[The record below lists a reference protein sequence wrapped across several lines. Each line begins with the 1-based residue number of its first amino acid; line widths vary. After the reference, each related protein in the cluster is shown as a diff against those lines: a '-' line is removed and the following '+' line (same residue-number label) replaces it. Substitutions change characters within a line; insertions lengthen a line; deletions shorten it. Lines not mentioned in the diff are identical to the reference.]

1 MSKFEEKNMGN
12 KYNFADLDLIL
23 DRLLAEDGCPWDREQ
38 THESLRRNLIEEA
51 YEVLEAIDDKN
62 PAGLSEELGDLL
74 LQIVFHSKLAEKAG
88 QFSIDDVTDGI
99 CRKLIRRHPHVF
111 GDIKV
116 ANAAEVNL
124 NWEAIKKEERA
135 KEAARAL
142 DRKSEVESGQDF
154 PEKGF
159 SPSILAGIPKNLP
172 SLLEAWKIQKKVEKV
187 AFDWEEISQV
197 FDKLH
202 EEENELLEA
211 MANSDKEAMEEEFGD
226 LLFTLVSIGRFLDIE
241 AEGALFKANNKFRR
255 RFSYIEAGFEE
266 KSLELVKKNRKMMEK
281 LWKESKKNV

>member
-1 MSKFEEKNMGN
+1 MSTFQEKNMSS
-12 KYNFADLDLIL
+12 KYSFADLGLIL

-88 QFSIDDVTDGI
+88 HFDVNDVTDGI

-111 GDIKV
+111 GDVKV
-116 ANAAEVNL
+116 ADAAEVNR

-135 KEAARAL
+135 KEDA
-142 DRKSEVESGQDF
+142 
-154 PEKGF
+154 
-159 SPSILAGIPKNLP
+159 PSILAGIPKNLP

-187 AFDWEEISQV
+187 AFDWDEISQV

-202 EEENELLEA
+202 EEEEELLEA
-211 MANSDKEAMEEEFGD
+211 IESSDKEAMEEEFGD
-226 LLFTLVSIGRFLDIE
+226 LLFTLVSIGRFMNLE

-255 RFSYIEAGFEE
+255 RFSFIEAGFEE
-266 KSLELVKKNRKMMEK
+266 KSLELGKKNKKMMEK